1 MAAVAPAIAQ
11 NPLGIV
17 PQPAPLGLQ
26 ANQQPQPGPSSA
38 GIGSRSNNVQPGVA
52 PCPPPPPSMLQMQQ
66 QYLSLAY
73 RNELYDRTAGYD
85 VPRGGAPRNNYYQ
98 NQQSVNS
105 GPRYQ
110 NLHLDL
116 NRPRH
121 SQNNSMRAPRQRS
134 FDDTESCHYHRYQ
147 NQNYAKFDN
156 VYERVREEPAYQ
168 NTGSFGAATA
178 GPSNR
183 GMFGR
188 LDVIG
193 HGVGRIERH
202 LSSSCGN
209 IDHYSLGGHYAV
221 LGHSHLGTVGHI
233 RLNPT
238 NNNQPSATGKDS
250 SSVNVKSFFSCL
262 GGENSQSMNNISKTG
277 ATGQPGS
284 SGVAAGGESAA
295 GGSSGTT
302 PAACSS
308 SSSVT
313 AKVTGTIPKI
323 RNKSKKD
330 NQNTTEQTD
339 AETQVNRISKPSLQW
354 LLVNKWLP
362 MWVGQTP
369 PDYKFID
376 FNFMFSRNCD
386 GCGSTTNHQELMR
399 LDGQAEMRSH
409 EYGDYIP
416 PAREYPTM
424 NGSYP
429 RVLRNTPQLS
439 RLREH
444 EYENVAV
451 DSPPPGRLDH
461 AGARSAFSFVH
472 RGRSES
478 PVRSGTSRQEERS
491 GADPF
496 RNWAFNFEDNSFRP
510 AGTVPRPRE
519 IRRITDGTF
528 RATDFLQDNEKPG
541 PSRVVPRESSRTPP
555 TIVVNE
561 SGVHSCSRSNSATP
575 PKSKESSV
583 SPVPP
588 ERGGTP
594 ASTSSDSENF
604 VMDSIA
610 TDAGG
615 TAEESS
621 GSEGAAA
628 GHGGDSAATDGNR
641 CIEIIGDIEG
651 AAGKTKE
658 DASSQETSESSNFE
672 DHVAESSASDEEMAD
687 DRATNAA

>member
-1 MAAVAPAIAQ
+1 
-11 NPLGIV
+11 
-17 PQPAPLGLQ
+17 
-26 ANQQPQPGPSSA
+26 
-38 GIGSRSNNVQPGVA
+38 
-52 PCPPPPPSMLQMQQ
+52 
-66 QYLSLAY
+66 
-73 RNELYDRTAGYD
+73 
-85 VPRGGAPRNNYYQ
+85 
-98 NQQSVNS
+98 
-105 GPRYQ
+105 
-110 NLHLDL
+110 
-116 NRPRH
+116 
-121 SQNNSMRAPRQRS
+121 MRAPRQRS

-168 NTGSFGAATA
+168 NTGSFGSAAA
-178 GPSNR
+178 GSSNR

-233 RLNPT
+233 RLNPAS
-238 NNNQPSATGKDS
+238 NNQPSATGKDS

-277 ATGQPGS
+277 ATGQS
-284 SGVAAGGESAA
+284 AASGAAAGGDVAAGGA
-295 GGSSGTT
+295 SGTT
-302 PAACSS
+302 PAANSG

-323 RNKSKKD
+323 RSKSKKES
-330 NQNTTEQTD
+330 QNNAEQND
-339 AETQVNRISKPSLQW
+339 GETQVNRISKPSLQW

-444 EYENVAV
+444 EYENVPV

-461 AGARSAFSFVH
+461 AGPRSAFSFVQ

-478 PVRSGTSRQEERS
+478 PVRSGTSRREERS

-510 AGTVPRPRE
+510 AGAVPRPRE

-528 RATDFLQDNEKPG
+528 RSTDFLQDTERPG
-541 PSRVVPRESSRTPP
+541 PSREVPRESSGTPP

-561 SGVHSCSRSNSATP
+561 SSTHSCSRSNSASP

-615 TAEESS
+615 PAEDSS
-621 GSEGAAA
+621 VSEAGAD
-628 GHGGDSAATDGNR
+628 GGGGED
-641 CIEIIGDIEG
+641 G
-651 AAGKTKE
+651 AAGNGGRCVESMEDLEGAVGNDKE
-658 DASSQETSESSNFE
+658 GAVSSQETSESSNFE
-672 DHVAESSASDEEMAD
+672 DHVAQSFASDEENAD
-687 DRATNAA
+687 DSTVDAV

>member
-1 MAAVAPAIAQ
+1 MAGVAPAVAQ
-11 NPLGIV
+11 NSPGII
-17 PQPAPLGLQ
+17 PQAPLLGVQ
-26 ANQQPQPGPSSA
+26 ANLPLQPGLGPPSLST
-38 GIGSRSNNVQPGVA
+38 GFRSNNIQPGVA
-52 PCPPPPPSMLQMQQ
+52 SVPPPPPSMLQMQQ

-85 VPRGGAPRNNYYQ
+85 VPRGGGVPRNNYYQ
-98 NQQSVNS
+98 NQQPVAS

-116 NRPRH
+116 NRPKH
-121 SQNNSMRAPRQRS
+121 SYNSMRAPRQRS
-134 FDDTESCHYHRYQ
+134 FDDTESYQYHRYQ
-147 NQNYAKFDN
+147 NQNFAKHDN

-168 NTGSFGAATA
+168 NTGSFGVGTA

-183 GMFGR
+183 GIFGR

-233 RLNPT
+233 RLNPST
-238 NNNQPSATGKDS
+238 NHQSSAAGKDS

-262 GGENSQSMNNISKTG
+262 GGENSQSMNNISKN
-277 ATGQPGS
+277 GS
-284 SGVAAGGESAA
+284 SGQSGAFGSAPNGEAAGGPSSAA
-295 GGSSGTT
+295 PSASPSTT
-302 PAACSS
+302 
-308 SSSVT
+308 V
-313 AKVTGTIPKI
+313 KVTGTIPKI
-323 RNKSKKD
+323 KSKSKKE
-330 NQNTTEQTD
+330 NQINSSDQIEP
-339 AETQVNRISKPSLQW
+339 EKQVNRISKPSLHW

-386 GCGSTTNHQELMR
+386 GCGSATNHQELMQ

-444 EYENVAV
+444 EYENVPV
-451 DSPPPGRLDH
+451 DSPPGRLDF
-461 AGARSAFSFVH
+461 AGSRSAFSYVN
-472 RGRSES
+472 RARSES
-478 PVRSGTSRQEERS
+478 PARSGSTRREERR
-491 GADPF
+491 GGDPF

-510 AGTVPRPRE
+510 AGLAPRPRE

-528 RATDFLQDNEKPG
+528 RSSDFQQDNEKPG
-541 PSRVVPRESSRTPP
+541 PSRDGSRELSKTPP

-561 SGVHSCSRSNSATP
+561 LATPSRSNSTSP

-588 ERGGTP
+588 EERGGTP
-594 ASTSSDSENF
+594 ASSSSDSEMF

-615 TAEESS
+615 PAEDSS
-621 GSEGAAA
+621 GCAGGGASSSMQYMENVTEMGEAAA
-628 GHGGDSAATDGNR
+628 
-641 CIEIIGDIEG
+641 
-651 AAGKTKE
+651 TK
-658 DASSQETSESSNFE
+658 DKQVVSSQETSESSNFE
-672 DHVAESSASDEEMAD
+672 DNAAETSASDD
-687 DRATNAA
+687 DIVDDKNDGTT

>member
-1 MAAVAPAIAQ
+1 MPSNQ
-11 NPLGIV
+11 P
-17 PQPAPLGLQ
+17 PQPI
-26 ANQQPQPGPSSA
+26 PGPSSL
-38 GIGSRSNNVQPGVA
+38 GIGPRCNNVQPGVV
-52 PCPPPPPSMLQMQQ
+52 PGPPPPPSMLQMQQ

-85 VPRGGAPRNNYYQ
+85 VPRGGGAPRNNYYQ
-98 NQQSVNS
+98 NQQSMAT

-121 SQNNSMRAPRQRS
+121 SHNSMRAPRQRS
-134 FDDTESCHYHRYQ
+134 FDDTESYHYHRYQ
-147 NQNYAKFDN
+147 NQNFAKYDN

-168 NTGSFGAATA
+168 NTGSFGNGAA

-183 GMFGR
+183 GIFGR

-233 RLNPT
+233 RLNPS
-238 NNNQPSATGKDS
+238 NSNQPSGAAGKDS

-262 GGENSQSMNNISKTG
+262 GGENSQSMNNISKNG
-277 ATGQPGS
+277 SSGQPGA
-284 SGVAAGGESAA
+284 SGSASNGEAA
-295 GGSSGTT
+295 GGSGPP
-302 PAACSS
+302 PASS
-308 SSSVT
+308 SASSST
-313 AKVTGTIPKI
+313 ATKITGTIPKI
-323 RNKSKKD
+323 RSKSKKD
-330 NQNTTEQTD
+330 TQNSSGSGDQ
-339 AETQVNRISKPSLQW
+339 AEGENQVNRVSKPSLQW

-444 EYENVAV
+444 EYENVPV
-451 DSPPPGRLDH
+451 DSPPGRLDF
-461 AGARSAFSFVH
+461 AGARSAFSYVN
-472 RGRSES
+472 RARSES
-478 PVRSGTSRQEERS
+478 PSRSNTTRREERN
-491 GADPF
+491 GGDPF

-510 AGTVPRPRE
+510 AGSVPRPRE

-528 RATDFLQDNEKPG
+528 RATDFSQDNDRPG
-541 PSRVVPRESSRTPP
+541 QSRDRSQDLSKTPP

-561 SGVHSCSRSNSATP
+561 SASPSTSRSNSASP

-583 SPVPP
+583 SPVQP

-594 ASTSSDSENF
+594 ASSSSDSEIF
-604 VMDSIA
+604 VMDSVA

-615 TAEESS
+615 PAEDSS
-621 GSEGAAA
+621 GCGGGGASSSMQGVENIVEMGEAAA
-628 GHGGDSAATDGNR
+628 
-641 CIEIIGDIEG
+641 
-651 AAGKTKE
+651 TKE
-658 DASSQETSESSNFE
+658 KEGASSQETSESSSFE
-672 DHVAESSASDEEMAD
+672 DNPAESSGSDEDITDEKNVD
-687 DRATNAA
+687 IT

>member
-1 MAAVAPAIAQ
+1 MAAVAPAVAQ
-11 NPLGIV
+11 NPSGIIPQGNPLLGM
-17 PQPAPLGLQ
+17 PSNQP
-26 ANQQPQPGPSSA
+26 PQPGPGPSSLSM
-38 GIGSRSNNVQPGVA
+38 GPRSNNVQPGVV
-52 PCPPPPPSMLQMQQ
+52 PGPPPPPSMLQMQQ

-85 VPRGGAPRNNYYQ
+85 VPRGGGVPRNNYYQ
-98 NQQSVNS
+98 NQQSMAT

-116 NRPRH
+116 NRPRYSH
-121 SQNNSMRAPRQRS
+121 NSMRAPRQRS
-134 FDDTESCHYHRYQ
+134 FDDTESYQYHRYQ
-147 NQNYAKFDN
+147 NQNFAKFDN

-168 NTGSFGAATA
+168 NTGSFGNGAA

-183 GMFGR
+183 GIFGR

-233 RLNPT
+233 RLNPS
-238 NNNQPSATGKDS
+238 NNNQTSTAGKDS

-262 GGENSQSMNNISKTG
+262 GGENSQSMNNISKN
-277 ATGQPGS
+277 GS
-284 SGVAAGGESAA
+284 SGQAGASGGVPNGEAIGAAGPPLASSA
-295 GGSSGTT
+295 T
-302 PAACSS
+302 PLAPI
-308 SSSVT
+308 

-323 RNKSKKD
+323 KSKSKKETHNSSGD
-330 NQNTTEQTD
+330 QKE
-339 AETQVNRISKPSLQW
+339 AENQVNRVTKPSLQW

-362 MWVGQTP
+362 MWVGQAP

-386 GCGSTTNHQELMR
+386 GCGSTTNHQDLMQ

-444 EYENVAV
+444 EYENVPV
-451 DSPPPGRLDH
+451 DSPHGRLDF
-461 AGARSAFSFVH
+461 AGSRSAFSYVN
-472 RGRSES
+472 RARSES
-478 PVRSGTSRQEERS
+478 PARSGTNRREERN
-491 GADPF
+491 GGDPF

-510 AGTVPRPRE
+510 ASSVPRPRE

-528 RATDFLQDNEKPG
+528 RATDYQQDNERLG
-541 PSRVVPRESSRTPP
+541 LSREAPKTPP
-555 TIVVNE
+555 TIVVNA
-561 SGVHSCSRSNSATP
+561 SASPSTSRSNSASP

-583 SPVPP
+583 SPVQP

-594 ASTSSDSENF
+594 ASSSSDSEIF
-604 VMDSIA
+604 VMDSVA
-610 TDAGG
+610 SDAGG
-615 TAEESS
+615 PAEDSS
-621 GSEGAAA
+621 ACGGAGA
-628 GHGGDSAATDGNR
+628 SSSMQCMEN
-641 CIEIIGDIEG
+641 IGDMGDTNATKDKEG
-651 AAGKTKE
+651 
-658 DASSQETSESSNFE
+658 ASSQETSESSNFE
-672 DHVAESSASDEEMAD
+672 DNAAESSGSDD
-687 DRATNAA
+687 DVVDEKNVDIT

>member
-1 MAAVAPAIAQ
+1 M
-11 NPLGIV
+11 NP
-17 PQPAPLGLQ
+17 
-26 ANQQPQPGPSSA
+26 PQPGPSSA
-38 GIGSRSNNVQPGVA
+38 PPLGLGLRNNMQPLGS
-52 PCPPPPPSMLQMQQ
+52 CPPPPPSMLQMQQ
-66 QYLSLAY
+66 QYHPLAY

-85 VPRGGAPRNNYYQ
+85 VPRGGGAVPRNNYYQ
-98 NQQSVNS
+98 NQQSFGS
-105 GPRYQ
+105 TPRYQ

-116 NRPRH
+116 NRPRCAP
-121 SQNNSMRAPRQRS
+121 NSMRTPRQRS
-134 FDDTESCHYHRYQ
+134 FDDTESYQYYRYQ
-147 NQNYAKFDN
+147 NQNNFAKHDN

-168 NTGSFGAATA
+168 NTGSFGAGA

-183 GMFGR
+183 GLFGR

-233 RLNPT
+233 RLNQS
-238 NNNQPSATGKDS
+238 NNNQPNAGKDT

-262 GGENSQSMNNISKTG
+262 GGENSQSMNNISKNG
-277 ATGQPGS
+277 APNAPNAATAQTNNGDA
-284 SGVAAGGESAA
+284 AAGAVGGTPVTTA
-295 GGSSGTT
+295 G
-302 PAACSS
+302 PSS
-308 SSSVT
+308 ST
-313 AKVTGTIPKI
+313 ATKITGTIPKI
-323 RNKSKKD
+323 RNKLKKE
-330 NQNTTEQTD
+330 NQASSAEQADGDLQASRVT
-339 AETQVNRISKPSLQW
+339 KPSLQW

-386 GCGSTTNHQELMR
+386 GCGSATNHQELMR

-444 EYENVAV
+444 EYENVPV
-451 DSPPPGRLDH
+451 DSPSGRVDY
-461 AGARSAFSFVH
+461 AGGRPTLANTNRA
-472 RGRSES
+472 RSES
-478 PVRSGTSRQEERS
+478 PSRSSTRREDRAGSS
-491 GADPF
+491 DPF

-510 AGTVPRPRE
+510 AAGGLPNGIPRPRE

-528 RATDFLQDNEKPG
+528 RSVDYQYDNERPG
-541 PSRVVPRESSRTPP
+541 PSREFSHDSPKPTP
-555 TIVVNE
+555 TIVVND
-561 SGVHSCSRSNSATP
+561 SGTASTSRSNSASP

-583 SPVPP
+583 SPVQHEKEEVPV
-588 ERGGTP
+588 
-594 ASTSSDSENF
+594 SSSSDSENY

-610 TDAGG
+610 TDGG
-615 TAEESS
+615 GPAEESS
-621 GSEGAAA
+621 SSCSGPFVEVAEHAA
-628 GHGGDSAATDGNR
+628 GGDKD
-641 CIEIIGDIEG
+641 C
-651 AAGKTKE
+651 GKDKE
-658 DASSQETSESSNFE
+658 PTSSMETSESSNFE
-672 DHVAESSASDEEMAD
+672 ENAAESLASDD
-687 DRATNAA
+687 DNDNDENIEAI

>member
-11 NPLGIV
+11 HPLGVIPQSAPLGI
-17 PQPAPLGLQ
+17 Q

-38 GIGSRSNNVQPGVA
+38 GIGLRSNNIQPGVA

-98 NQQSVNS
+98 NQQSMNT

-116 NRPRH
+116 NRPRNP
-121 SQNNSMRAPRQRS
+121 QNNSMRAPRQRS
-134 FDDTESCHYHRYQ
+134 FDDTESYQYHRYQ

-168 NTGSFGAATA
+168 NTGSFGAAAA

-238 NNNQPSATGKDS
+238 TNNQPSATGKDT

-262 GGENSQSMNNISKTG
+262 GGENSQSMNNISKSG
-277 ATGQPGS
+277 AAGQPGP
-284 SGVAAGGESAA
+284 SGVVTCGEGAA
-295 GGSSGTT
+295 GGSSGAT
-302 PAACSS
+302 PATASSGSS
-308 SSSVT
+308 SMT

-323 RNKSKKD
+323 KSKSKKES
-330 NQNTTEQTD
+330 QNNTEQNNGD
-339 AETQVNRISKPSLQW
+339 TQVNRISKPSLQW

-362 MWVGQTP
+362 LWVGQTP

-386 GCGSTTNHQELMR
+386 GCGSSTNHQELMR
-399 LDGQAEMRSH
+399 LEGQSEMRSH

-444 EYENVAV
+444 EYENVPV
-451 DSPPPGRLDH
+451 DSPSGRLDH
-461 AGARSAFSFVH
+461 AGSRSAFSQVN
-472 RGRSES
+472 RARSES
-478 PVRSGTSRQEERS
+478 PARAGTSRREERS
-491 GADPF
+491 GGDPF

-510 AGTVPRPRE
+510 AGAVPRPRE

-528 RATDFLQDNEKPG
+528 RAADFLQDNERPG
-541 PSRVVPRESSRTPP
+541 PSREVPRESSKTPP

-561 SGVHSCSRSNSATP
+561 SATPSCSRSNSASP
-575 PKSKESSV
+575 PKSKESFV
-583 SPVPP
+583 SPIQP
-588 ERGGTP
+588 ERVGTP

-615 TAEESS
+615 PAEDSS
-621 GSEGAAA
+621 GGECAGGVGDGGASSSIQCIENIGDMGEAAA
-628 GHGGDSAATDGNR
+628 KDKDG
-641 CIEIIGDIEG
+641 
-651 AAGKTKE
+651 
-658 DASSQETSESSNFE
+658 ASSQETSESCNFE
-672 DHVAESSASDEEMAD
+672 DNAAESSATDDENAD
-687 DRATNAA
+687 DSHVDAT